1 MTHQRNLA
9 SQIQSAKILP
19 CAMDKVTPKATIAQ
33 MHFNVSVRMQLIQQL
48 LIVMLHAK
56 VVLLRH
62 SKSLLARSASK
73 QGQISSVTTN
83 QISDPAFN

>member
-1 MTHQRNLA
+1 MTHQPNLA

-19 CAMDKVTPKATIAQ
+19 CAMDKVTPEAIIAQ

-62 SKSLLARSASK
+62 SKSLLRRSAFK
-73 QGQISSVTTN
+73 QVQISSVTTN